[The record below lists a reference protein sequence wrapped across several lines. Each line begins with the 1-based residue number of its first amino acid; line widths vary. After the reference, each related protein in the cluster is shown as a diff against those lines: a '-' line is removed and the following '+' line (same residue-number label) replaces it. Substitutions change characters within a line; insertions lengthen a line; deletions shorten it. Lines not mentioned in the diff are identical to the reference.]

1 MHLDWQRL
9 VKNLRSTQNF
19 RKKLNSIDASE
30 VPLSSL
36 ISLASMMNQPE
47 FSKESLKSLAPG
59 AEKLGLW
66 AMKVYDHAASVPIF
80 DTKVLQ

>member
-1 MHLDWQRL
+1 
-9 VKNLRSTQNF
+9 
-19 RKKLNSIDASE
+19 
-30 VPLSSL
+30 
-36 ISLASMMNQPE
+36 MMNQPE